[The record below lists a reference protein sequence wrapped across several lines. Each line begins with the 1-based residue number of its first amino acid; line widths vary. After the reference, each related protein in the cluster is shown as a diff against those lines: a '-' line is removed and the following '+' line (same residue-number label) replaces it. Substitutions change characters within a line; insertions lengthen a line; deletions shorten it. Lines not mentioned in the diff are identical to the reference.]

1 MRNLFNRVFNHRAL
15 GWAAVSAACLAVV
28 TVAFVALQPTGD
40 TKRSL
45 DDGFP
50 DGGGFPYWTMIGAA
64 GLPDEVDFNIV
75 VYTGAIASIDP
86 AAGASSNVVLR
97 YPVTTNANLTSN
109 EPDPFLYVRYRDN
122 GAGARVIAYLKEF
135 DLLTGTTVT
144 RMTLNSDQYAANN
157 GYQARFVTPTTS
169 FSFDFSR
176 KAYWVDV
183 ILTRTNSSGN
193 PAIAMV
199 MVGRF

>member
-1 MRNLFNRVFNHRAL
+1 MKGLFNRVFNHRAL
-15 GWAAVSAACLAVV
+15 GWAAACAACLAVA
-28 TVAFVALQPTGD
+28 TVAFVALQPRGD
-40 TKRSL
+40 QKRSL

-50 DGGGFPYWTMIGAA
+50 DGGGLPYWTMIGSA
-64 GLPDEVDFNIV
+64 GMPDEVDFDV
-75 VYTGAIASIDP
+75 VAFTGAIAMISSSAP
-86 AAGASSNVVLR
+86 VNSNVVLR
-97 YPVTTNANLTSN
+97 YPVTVNSNLVSN

-144 RMTLNSDQYAANN
+144 RLTFNSDQYAANN
-157 GYQARFVTPTTS
+157 GYQARFVTPTTN
-169 FSFDFSR
+169 FTFDFSR

-193 PAIAMV
+193 PAVGMV